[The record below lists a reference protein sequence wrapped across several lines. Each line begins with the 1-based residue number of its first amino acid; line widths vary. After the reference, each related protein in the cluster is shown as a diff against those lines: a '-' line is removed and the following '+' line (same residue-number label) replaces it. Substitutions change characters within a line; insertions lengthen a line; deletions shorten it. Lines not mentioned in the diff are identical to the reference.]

1 MVQAQGGDAPIEL
14 KKGIRVGVEVPDG
27 GTYVAVIERIEG
39 RIVDVE
45 LLDDVPEGALLPDRV
60 VNVFVPRPAGLYCWL
75 SKVIGQSRR
84 TALSLTM
91 MDPVRVQQRR
101 RHVRVDVDIP
111 AVVRRVR
118 GGRRG
123 RAQNRA
129 HRRPVGRR
137 FEADR
142 SGHPGHGRHR
152 ASSIPTWGRAR
163 YPSTAGWSCP
173 TRPPTAVG
181 SPTSPSPSDY
191 PWIEERAGDAVS
203 PGLSVVLPEV
213 VRRR

>member
-1 MVQAQGGDAPIEL
+1 MGQYQDGVSPIEL

-45 LLDDVPEGALLPDRV
+45 LLDDVPEGALRPDHV

-84 TALSLTM
+84 TTLSLNM
-91 MDPVRVQQRR
+91 MHPVRVQQRR
-101 RHVRVDVDIP
+101 RHVRVEVDLP

-123 RAQNRA
+123 RAQTVRIA
-129 HRRPVGRR
+129 DLSVGGLKLIGPVILATVDTVVIDTDLGQGPVSLDGRVVM
-137 FEADR
+137 
-142 SGHPGHGRHR
+142 S
-152 ASSIPTWGRAR
+152 
-163 YPSTAGWSCP
+163 Y
-173 TRPPTAVG
+173 
-181 SPTSPSPSDY
+181 PTSDGTRVAHIAFASDY
-191 PWIEERAGDAVS
+191 PWIEEQAVVS
-203 PGLSVVLPEV
+203 PGLSLSS
-213 VRRR
+213 